1 LHPTRRPFGPR
12 LKEISMS
19 ARIWFAALAL
29 SLTPVLALAQ
39 SSAPPPPP
47 AVQRAPAQA
56 SDPFGVEMTLP
67 EKNVV
72 FMKGTGNWD
81 SAFET
86 LTDAFKTVYG
96 YLEKQ
101 GVKPFGPAMT
111 VYTATDD
118 TGFQYQAA
126 VPIEE
131 PLKNPPRGDIAAGK
145 SPSGKAY
152 HFVHRGSYDAM
163 DTTYEAIT
171 NFLDEKKLEAKDM
184 FIEEY
189 VTDLRTTP
197 EDKLVVNVFV
207 PTK

>member
-1 LHPTRRPFGPR
+1 
-12 LKEISMS
+12 MS

-29 SLTPVLALAQ
+29 SLTPILAHAQ

-47 AVQRAPAQA
+47 VQRAPAQA
-56 SDPFGVEMTLP
+56 SDPFGVETTLP

-101 GVKPFGPAMT
+101 GVKPSGPAMT
-111 VYTATDD
+111 IYTATDD

-131 PLKNPPRGDIAAGK
+131 PLKNPPRGDISAGK

-189 VTDLRTTP
+189 LTDLRTTP
-197 EDKLVVNVFV
+197 EDKLIVNVFV